1 MKRYNKPKMEINII
15 KAQDFVAAS
24 GIPTLINGG
33 ENGEAPSESFASVFG
48 K

>member
-1 MKRYNKPKMEINII
+1 MNKYNKPEMKIDII
-15 KAQDFVAAS
+15 KTQDIVAAS
-24 GIPTLINGG
+24 SITTLINGG